1 MDVYLEEK
9 NAIRILKQLS
19 DAKKNFLGL
28 ARSLQVK
35 IKYDQSKKINKKIM
49 RLNHV
54 GLVCIYVSINA
65 HGRRVIDS
73 NYSVTD

>member
-1 MDVYLEEK
+1 M
-9 NAIRILKQLS
+9 Q
-19 DAKKNFLGL
+19 KKT
-28 ARSLQVK
+28 SWVWPETLQVN
-35 IKYDQSKKINKKIM
+35 IRYEQSKKINKKTM